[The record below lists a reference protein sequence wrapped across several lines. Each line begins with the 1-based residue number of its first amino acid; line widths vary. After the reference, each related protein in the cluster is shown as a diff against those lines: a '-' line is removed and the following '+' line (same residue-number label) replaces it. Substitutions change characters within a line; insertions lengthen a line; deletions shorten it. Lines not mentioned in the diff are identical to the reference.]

1 MIVETGAWRWALTAA
16 MVFGLL
22 APSRAN
28 NLILAPTG
36 ITLTTGQVRAEAALS
51 SGNTNGSYC
60 WLNAGLAQYELS
72 AIRLDK
78 PCLGTQNMI
87 GIQASFLPETSLSPG
102 IAFGI
107 RDAASQSA
115 EGIGPYA
122 VITKHLPVGLS
133 SPLIKDFAATFGIGA
148 FGIRGPFCGF
158 EAKLPGRFFVQGEYD
173 SRDLNGAVGWQPVEL
188 FRIKAYSIRGESY
201 FGAELVPVTF

>member
-1 MIVETGAWRWALTAA
+1 MAWWSAATLMIVLGLVGASA
-16 MVFGLL
+16 
-22 APSRAN
+22 AN

-51 SGNTNGSYC
+51 SGNADGNYS
-60 WLNAGLAQYELS
+60 WLAAGLAQYELS
-72 AIRLDK
+72 AIRLGK
-78 PCLGTQNMI
+78 PGLATENMV
-87 GIQASFLPETSLSPG
+87 GIQACFLPETSLSPG
-102 IAFGI
+102 IGFGV
-107 RDAASQSA
+107 RDLACQSS

-122 VITKHLPVGLS
+122 VVTKHLPVGAS
-133 SPLIKDFAATFGIGA
+133 SPLIKDLAATVGIGA

-173 SRDLNGAVGWQPVEL
+173 SRDLNAAIGWQPVDL
-188 FRIKAYSIRGESY
+188 FRIKAYTIRSESY